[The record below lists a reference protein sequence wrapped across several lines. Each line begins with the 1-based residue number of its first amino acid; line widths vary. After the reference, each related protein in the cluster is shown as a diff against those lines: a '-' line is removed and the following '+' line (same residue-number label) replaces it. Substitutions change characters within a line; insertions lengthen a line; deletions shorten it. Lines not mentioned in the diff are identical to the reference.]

1 MRIMDVDHSEKLF
14 AQDNMAQASL
24 GEKGTVDGRNLKF
37 LQKGDA
43 EELRKKGNKQAV
55 RRLVEQM
62 QKDVDA
68 QLELEERQ
76 MKQEQYASE
85 NSQCMECIKENK
97 AAEEAVLETGSVS
110 MDDISAGDIS
120 LMVRSINR
128 PDTLTKED
136 KERLASFSPD
146 KEVVVRSKAVYQIK
160 SREIHANNFTRK
172 EIGKSIEETKVELE
186 KTHGMTDAKK
196 EAESI
201 LENTE
206 KSILSDVR
214 KAGMEQIEEKRK
226 EEEEEKA
233 KEQQQKEED
242 SGNGE
247 TLHTQELQQQVE
259 RQELIQNKVL
269 KIKEEELLIDED
281 LIGLTVDDTI

>member
-201 LENTE
+201 LEHTE
-206 KSILSDVR
+206 KSILSEAR
-214 KAGMEQIEEKRK
+214 TSGMEQIEKK
-226 EEEEEKA
+226 QKEEEEKA

>member
-1 MRIMDVDHSEKLF
+1 M
-14 AQDNMAQASL
+14 
-24 GEKGTVDGRNLKF
+24 
-37 LQKGDA
+37 
-43 EELRKKGNKQAV
+43 
-55 RRLVEQM
+55 
-62 QKDVDA
+62 
-68 QLELEERQ
+68 
-76 MKQEQYASE
+76 
-85 NSQCMECIKENK
+85 
-97 AAEEAVLETGSVS
+97 LETGSVS

-201 LENTE
+201 LEHTE
-206 KSILSDVR
+206 KSILSEAR
-214 KAGMEQIEEKRK
+214 TSGMEQIEKK
-226 EEEEEKA
+226 QKEEEEKA

>member
-14 AQDNMAQASL
+14 AQDNMAKASL

-43 EELRKKGNKQAV
+43 EELREKGNKQAV

-85 NSQCMECIKENK
+85 NTQCMECIKEHK
-97 AAEEAVLETGSVS
+97 EAEDAALQTGSVT
-110 MDDISAGDIS
+110 MDDVSAGDVS

-128 PDTLTKED
+128 PDTLTEED

-146 KEVVVRSKAVYQIK
+146 KEVVVRSRAVYQIK
-160 SREIHANNFTRK
+160 SREMQANNDKRK
-172 EIGKSIEETKVELE
+172 AIGVSIDETKIELE

-201 LENTE
+201 LEYTE
-206 KSILSDVR
+206 KSILSDAR
-214 KAGMEQIEEKRK
+214 TSGMEQIEEKRK
-226 EEEEEKA
+226 EEEEKA
-233 KEQQQKEED
+233 KEQQQKEEE
-242 SGNGE
+242 SGNGD
-247 TLHTQELQQQVE
+247 TLHTQELQQQAE

-269 KIKEEELLIDED
+269 KMKEEELLLDED